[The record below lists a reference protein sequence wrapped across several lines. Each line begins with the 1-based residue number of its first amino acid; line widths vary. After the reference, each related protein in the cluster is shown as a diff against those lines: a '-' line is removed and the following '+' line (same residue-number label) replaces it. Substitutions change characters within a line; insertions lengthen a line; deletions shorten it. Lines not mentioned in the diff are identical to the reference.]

1 MLSTEPPEKTSG
13 GRAFSQEA
21 GAMGPATA
29 RHAGTCSLAHAARGF
44 TLVEL
49 LVALLVMA
57 LLTGLA
63 AMALPQS
70 GQESMQR
77 EAERLAALL
86 DAAREQAAARGE
98 PLAWAPGPAGY
109 TFLQP
114 SPRGW
119 IPLDDAPL
127 TARRWQWLS
136 GDAALP
142 ANYQPRGTSATVQA
156 GQVAVRASGGVAGPG
171 AAPSWLVFGTEPVSP
186 PLDITLQDDGR
197 VVTIASDG
205 LAPFAVHSQR

>member
-1 MLSTEPPEKTSG
+1 MLTLAAGNSAAKPAATPLTVRASG
-13 GRAFSQEA
+13 G
-21 GAMGPATA
+21 
-29 RHAGTCSLAHAARGF
+29 AASGF

-77 EAERLAALL
+77 EGERLAALL

-98 PLAWAPGPAGY
+98 PLAWAPGPQGY

-119 IPLDDAPL
+119 VALGDAPL
-127 TARRWQWLS
+127 TARRWQWLN
-136 GDAALP
+136 GDAELP
-142 ANYQPRGTSATVQA
+142 ANFQPRGSSASVQA
-156 GQVAVRASGGVAGPG
+156 GQVMVLASGGVAGPG
-171 AAPSWLVFGTEPVSP
+171 AAPNWLVFGTEPVSAP
-186 PLDITLQDDGR
+186 MQVTLQGDGR
-197 VVTIASDG
+197 VITVASDG
-205 LAPFAVHSQR
+205 LAPFTVSSQR

>member
-1 MLSTEPPEKTSG
+1 MPTLEAGSNSNATNPVAAPMVVRTSG
-13 GRAFSQEA
+13 RAA
-21 GAMGPATA
+21 P
-29 RHAGTCSLAHAARGF
+29 GF

-63 AMALPQS
+63 AMALPQT
-70 GQESMQR
+70 GQESVHR

-119 IPLDDAPL
+119 IALDDAPL
-127 TARRWQWLS
+127 TARRWQWLG
-136 GDAALP
+136 GDAELP
-142 ANYQPRGTSATVQA
+142 ANYQPRNSSNSVQA
-156 GQVAVRASGGVAGPG
+156 GAVTVLASGGVAGPG

-186 PLDITLQDDGR
+186 PLQITLRGDGS

-205 LAPFAVHSQR
+205 LAPFTVRSQR